1 MTLDHVTPRRGQS
14 AYDRRDNL
22 VLACKACNAAKADKS
37 IMAFL
42 LGRRDRAVSL
52 YRYGD
57 HLSGMLREMARQL
70 AGEEA
75 ETIDAEREAQKLA
88 RLAKSRAPKPE
99 HHPRSSRKSS
109 DNGNGR
115 SNGRGTYASDLTGP
129 YGRVRYGSDDED
141 SPYLDAP
148 SVKRHRAIEGEEES
162 PYKD

>member
-75 ETIDAEREAQKLA
+75 ETIDAEREAQMLA
-88 RLAKSRAPKPE
+88 RLARSRATKHE

-109 DNGNGR
+109 SNGNGS
-115 SNGRGTYASDLTGP
+115 SNGRYAQDLIGP
-129 YGRVRYGSDDED
+129 NGRVRYGSDDD
-141 SPYLDAP
+141 ASPYLDAP
-148 SVKRHRAIEGEEES
+148 SVSKRRAIEGEEES